1 MTKGNIYKVVFTT
14 PPLSD
19 DDRTEFYFTSL
30 AAIYDTFTVEQV
42 GCGYRRLY
50 NLKVPSGT
58 PYNGRLCQIT
68 RETFSR
74 KTQNNPCE
82 GRKKSRR

>member
-1 MTKGNIYKVVFTT
+1 MTQGSIYKVVFTT

-19 DDRTEFYFTSL
+19 DDRTEFYFSSL
-30 AAIYDTFTVEQV
+30 AAIYETFTVEQV
-42 GCGYRRLY
+42 GCGSRRLY
-50 NLKVPSGT
+50 NLKISSGK

-74 KTQNNPCE
+74 KTRNNPRE
-82 GRKKSRR
+82 GRTIKR